1 MAIQRILVPVDG
13 SVEASAAFEKA
24 MEIARL
30 ADAEVIV
37 AYVMDIRK
45 KMSTFEKLTGEKEA
59 YTQDEVEEEARPV
72 FAPFRKE
79 AGAGCRIRCVAA
91 AGAPSLTITAL
102 AHKLDVQLVVMGN
115 RGSGGMK
122 RFMTGSVSQYVL
134 ENALCPVMIVKN
146 PEAMKKKKEKEEWEE
161 QFYPSRLAERNGKKN
176 Q

>member
-59 YTQDEVEEEARPV
+59 CTQDEVEEEEYA
-72 FAPFRKE
+72 F
-79 AGAGCRIRCVAA
+79 
-91 AGAPSLTITAL
+91 
-102 AHKLDVQLVVMGN
+102 DVDGDDADED
-115 RGSGGMK
+115 
-122 RFMTGSVSQYVL
+122 F
-134 ENALCPVMIVKN
+134 
-146 PEAMKKKKEKEEWEE
+146 
-161 QFYPSRLAERNGKKN
+161 
-176 Q
+176 

>member
-59 YTQDEVEEEARPV
+59 CTQDEVEEEARPV
-72 FAPFRKE
+72 LAPFRKK
-79 AGAGCRIRCVAA
+79 AGAGSRIRCVAA

-102 AHKLDVQLVVMGN
+102 AHKLDVQLVVMGL
-115 RGSGGMK
+115 S
-122 RFMTGSVSQYVL
+122 L
-134 ENALCPVMIVKN
+134 IHI
-146 PEAMKKKKEKEEWEE
+146 
-161 QFYPSRLAERNGKKN
+161 
-176 Q
+176 